1 MSVATPA
8 ASRLL
13 CRSLAANSAKT
24 STRAVAA
31 SRTHAPSPQQQQQQ
45 HHRQFHSSPP
55 LAGRKKRSPFRNVK
69 AEKMG
74 LLDPE
79 RPEVMEQ
86 YKNRVSPDYDDTDV
100 ESLEKR
106 YTPEQ
111 LEALALGESVVSS
124 EDLVLQGRMRN
135 DPYRMRHIEDF
146 AKIMPIVDKR
156 PKTGTPVDTS
166 GRWMTPDEFG
176 DDFIKAMEEL
186 DGNGAERPEHV
197 DVREAYRLWQ
207 DMRAKAAGKAE
218 GESLTGFEVAD
229 SMNRV
234 MGPLVDNEESQRE
247 IAAPEQEEGLRDKIR
262 AHLKKLGLDVKNVD
276 EAEFEKVPPAMD
288 MSMKPYKYL
297 MERNSLT
304 GFDGGDTALAPS
316 LPDKVPGVAGLYK
329 DQMDP
334 MEAILD
340 PEGQYQEL
348 KRQTGLSIAD
358 ILVYINKNT
367 KVLVRRYVSNQTRLG
382 KIRSTYV
389 LAIAGNKDGWLGMGE
404 AKSVESEIATNKAKQ
419 AAIRNM
425 QPIRRYENRTIYGDV
440 EAKVGGTIVQLCA
453 RPPGF
458 GLRISHRFFEIARA
472 AGIHD
477 LAAKMPRSRNPMNSV
492 KACIQALRNQPDPE
506 QIAIGRGRKLVDARK
521 VYYGGAVY

>member
-31 SRTHAPSPQQQQQQ
+31 SRTHAPSHQQQ
-45 HHRQFHSSPP
+45 HHHQFHTSAP
-55 LAGRKKRSPFRNVK
+55 LASRRKRSPFRNVK

-79 RPEVMEQ
+79 RPEIMDR
-86 YKNRVSPDYDDTDV
+86 YKNQVSPDYDDTDV
-100 ESLEKR
+100 EALEKR

-111 LEALALGESVVSS
+111 LEALTLGESVVPA

-135 DPYRMRHIEDF
+135 DPYRIRHIEDF
-146 AKIMPIVDKR
+146 AKVIPIVDKR
-156 PKTGTPVDTS
+156 VKTGTPVDTS

-176 DDFIKAMEEL
+176 DDFIKATEEL
-186 DGNGAERPEHV
+186 DGNDAERPEHV

-218 GESLTGFEVAD
+218 GESLTGFDVAD

-234 MGPLVDNEESQRE
+234 MGPLVDGEDAKE
-247 IAAPEQEEGLRDKIR
+247 IAAPEQKEELKDKIR

-276 EAEFEKVPPAMD
+276 EAEFEKLPPAMD

-297 MERNSLT
+297 VERNSLT
-304 GFDGGDTALAPS
+304 GFDGGDTALAPT

-334 MEAILD
+334 TEAALD
-340 PEGQYQEL
+340 PEGQFQEL
-348 KRQTGLSIAD
+348 KRQTGLSIME
-358 ILVYINKNT
+358 ILVLINKHT

-389 LAIAGNKDGWLGMGE
+389 LAIAGNQDGWLGMGE
-404 AKSVESEIATNKAKQ
+404 AKSVESETATNKAKQ

-425 QPIRRYENRTIYGDV
+425 RPIRRYENRTIYGNV
-440 EAKVGGTIVQLCA
+440 EGKVGGTIVQLYT
-453 RPPGF
+453 RPPGTSSF
-458 GLRISHRFFEIARA
+458 NATLSTRQTA
-472 AGIHD
+472 
-477 LAAKMPRSRNPMNSV
+477 NN
-492 KACIQALRNQPDPE
+492 
-506 QIAIGRGRKLVDARK
+506 
-521 VYYGGAVY
+521 